1 MFFYNDKVYNNIE
14 EIKKEF
20 PNKSFPIIVDKQI
33 LSDLN
38 IKYLKI
44 DNPPSYNTYTQKIVL
59 GDILYNEEEDCYNQS
74 YNIVELEDSVKQ
86 EKFNQLKSAKFQ
98 EIALMRYKEETNGV
112 YFNNTLI
119 KTDRDSQAT
128 LNGALSAVTLDPD
141 AIIKWK
147 SNDNEWIELNAEQIK
162 ELSKIVYKHVQSL
175 FNKEYELSNLIKN
188 ASSVSEIKS
197 IEW

>member
-119 KTDRDSQAT
+119 KTDRDSQST
-128 LNGALSAVTLDPD
+128 INNAVTAVLRNPD
-141 AIIKWK
+141 IVIKWK
-147 SNDNEWIELNAEQIK
+147 SDTNVWVELKKEDILAIADIVINHVQSCFNKEK
-162 ELSKIVYKHVQSL
+162 ELSDKID
-175 FNKEYELSNLIKN
+175 EAITAE
-188 ASSVSEIKS
+188 EILN
-197 IEW
+197 ITW